1 MRITLPKHLYTFYK
15 NTPSDGSRAEIG
27 KSHLVRFSTHD
38 QYPYCNLVGILSEFF
53 AKAQL
58 YHEHGLID
66 QPAHLSV
73 IVNQQVFRRY
83 KPEDEDTQIHRLM
96 WLVDNFADPDCGAVI
111 SIYVTDVDYEYE
123 MMDTQWS
130 LNSLWHTKK
139 AFVGGNSD
147 YITLAT
153 HSEDQPH
160 HDQVKG
166 NMRNDIIK
174 WVDVVRMYADKYKM
188 NVVEVDYTTSIN
200 DLYTLLLGARAHY
213 SYLGATSYLAGIT
226 RTPTYILGY
235 DTTEVSV
242 GVRYPHITPNYTD
255 QSITFTPWGSWG
267 TKPGHILQKDTNS
280 TRMVLD
286 DQPYLRITPLDVE
299 LGRDFIHK
307 SFRN

>member
-96 WLVDNFADPDCGAVI
+96 WLVDNFADPDCGAIV
-111 SIYVTDVDYEYE
+111 SLYVTDTDYEYE
-123 MMDTQWS
+123 MMDTQWQ
-130 LNSLWHTKK
+130 LNSLWHTKETYD
-139 AFVGGNSD
+139 GPSSD

-166 NMRNDIIK
+166 KMRNDISK
-174 WVDVVRMYADKYKM
+174 WAGIVESYAERYGLK
-188 NVVEVDYTTSIN
+188 VVEVDYTTSIN
-200 DLYTLLLGARAHY
+200 KLHDLLINARAHY
-213 SYLGATSYLAGIT
+213 TYMGATAYVAGIT
-226 RTPTYILGY
+226 RTPTYIFGY
-235 DTTEVSV
+235 DTKEEFV
-242 GVRYPHITPNYTD
+242 GKRYPHITPNYTET
-255 QSITFTPWGSWG
+255 SVMITPWGTWG
-267 TKPGHILQKDTNS
+267 SKSGHVLQKDVNLNK
-280 TRMVLD
+280 MVLD
-286 DQPYLRITPLDVE
+286 DQPYMTITPLDE
-299 LGRDFIHK
+299 AEGRNIIHK
-307 SFRN
+307 SFRF